1 MELSPVK
8 SGWKLEKQPA
18 TRAKDTE
25 KLRQIAARVLRVL
38 DDMSRQD
45 EIEGRRLEGKI
56 FSIVQPREETLQ
68 SFEAPTTKLET
79 QWVHLD
85 AVDGSRSPLPSDKHL
100 AAGSHPG
107 NEHHGAVRE
116 DLRRDFRRDVRE
128 TIAHPVERHSRGC
141 GIRRVPVPEFL
152 VVSG

>member
-8 SGWKLEKQPA
+8 PGWKLEKQPA

-56 FSIVQPREETLQ
+56 FSIVQPREETFQ

-85 AVDGSRSPLPSDKHL
+85 AVDGSRSPLPSDKHPIPEMSTMERCEKISGGTFDVTYARRSRIPSRDT
-100 AAGSHPG
+100 AAAAAL
-107 NEHHGAVRE
+107 GASQC
-116 DLRRDFRRDVRE
+116 
-128 TIAHPVERHSRGC
+128 PS
-141 GIRRVPVPEFL
+141 
-152 VVSG
+152 SS

>member
-8 SGWKLEKQPA
+8 PGWKLEKQPA

-85 AVDGSRSPLPSDKHL
+85 AVDGSRSRATSISPPAPIPEMSTMERCEKISGGTFDVTYARRSRIPSRDT
-100 AAGSHPG
+100 AAAAAL
-107 NEHHGAVRE
+107 GASQC
-116 DLRRDFRRDVRE
+116 
-128 TIAHPVERHSRGC
+128 PS
-141 GIRRVPVPEFL
+141 
-152 VVSG
+152 SS

>member
-8 SGWKLEKQPA
+8 PGWKLEKQPA

-56 FSIVQPREETLQ
+56 FSIVQPREETFQ

-100 AAGSHPG
+100 AADTHPED
-107 NEHHGAVRE
+107 EHGGALRK
-116 DLRRDFRRDVRE
+116 DLLRDFRRDVSE
-128 TIAHPVERHSRGC
+128 TIPHPVQRHG
-141 GIRRVPVPEFL
+141 GGDGLRRVPVPEFL